1 MKLLTKVKTIT
12 ARDGSLHFER
22 WAIIE
27 TTGFA
32 LYLHRIHRA
41 DKDHLHSHPWNF
53 WSVILKGTYIEELLA
68 PVGNT
73 LIGYTREKTR
83 SPGVMGFTST
93 KIFHKIKEVV
103 KGPVYTLVFT
113 WGGSFDGD
121 KWGYWVD
128 GKKIPF
134 NQYFAYKD
142 QAKKEGLTIENL
154 IHLGWKP
161 K

>member
-1 MKLLTKVKTIT
+1 MKLFTKVKTIT

-27 TTGFA
+27 TTRFA

-53 WSVILKGTYIEELLA
+53 WSCILKGTYLEE
-68 PVGNT
+68 VRDGMKSF
-73 LIGYTREKTR
+73 IKTR

-93 KIFHKIKEVV
+93 CIFHKIKEVV

-113 WGGSFDGD
+113 WGGSFEGD

-134 NQYFAYKD
+134 RTYFAYKD
-142 QAKKEGLTIENL
+142 QAKKEKLTIENL
-154 IHLGWKP
+154 IHIGWKP
-161 K
+161 